1 MKIVVLLLLSLNI
14 LLSNPTLE
22 TISLQLSWLH
32 QFQSAGFYVA
42 KEKGFYEEVGLH
54 VEIKE
59 YRNGINI
66 TEDVLAKKS
75 TYGVGKSSLV
85 IDRANHKAVVALMAL
100 FQSNPSVLITT
111 NPNVKQLSDLK
122 NKKIMMTDSEANSV
136 AITAMLLS
144 NGLSPQDIIL
154 QQHSFNIKDL
164 IAHKTDAMACYI
176 SNEPFVLGHQNISYT
191 VFHPKNYGFDFYGDI
206 LFTSEDEINHHEQRV
221 RNFYSA
227 TKKGWEWAFE
237 NIKET
242 SKIIQEK
249 YNTQNKSLEALMYE
263 GYALKKLAFT
273 EDKEFGIIEEKRFE
287 DIANIYKLSGLLKGA
302 YCIEGFLDPL
312 KLSKKIVKIGVLAN
326 RGDKFA
332 LKIWEETADFL
343 SQMIATTHFVIV
355 PLDFNEL
362 DDNTRKKEVDF
373 VATNPMHYIQL
384 EQRYG
389 ISRIATLGTKY
400 KDKFYTKYGSVI
412 FARTDNMAIQKLTDV
427 EGKSVGAVDPHSFGG
442 YILALRELKNNH
454 IEPKDFKKISFLQTH
469 DNVVNAVLNGSI
481 EVGIIRT
488 IILEK
493 MEEEGTLNFRD
504 INVLGR
510 KEFSDFPLLSS
521 TELYP
526 EWAFAKLPHTTEQ
539 LANDVLSVLIK
550 TPSDGSVLHELNWK
564 TPLDYSKVHTVLKEL
579 KLYPYE
585 NDDFTFEDVLIKYR
599 YLFLM
604 IFVTFVLGVLAIT
617 YIKKLNSQLL
627 VRTQEI
633 ETFNNTL
640 EHEVEQRTKE
650 LKLLSEKLRELAN
663 TDELTKIGNRRHFF
677 QLATQYFYTAKRN
690 KTQIYILSLDIDF
703 FKHINDTYGHD
714 AGDEILKLFAKNIQE
729 MMRESDLFGRI
740 GGEEFC
746 VCLQNT
752 TLEGASILAEKIRAR
767 IEHVFY
773 KHSPKELLHVT
784 VSIGISGLCA
794 SDAEIFDIVKRADKA
809 LYLSKKNGRNQVQ
822 IVA

>member
-1 MKIVVLLLLSLNI
+1 MKVVVSLLLSFSI
-14 LLSNPTLE
+14 LLSNPKLE
-22 TISLQLSWLH
+22 TISLQLPWLH

-59 YRNGINI
+59 YQNGINI
-66 TEDVLAKKS
+66 TEDVLSQKS

-85 IDRANHKAVVALMAL
+85 IDRANHRDVVALMAL
-100 FQSNPSVLITT
+100 FQSSPSILITT
-111 NPNVKQLSDLK
+111 NPHIKTLSDLK
-122 NKKIMMTDSEANSV
+122 NKKIMITGSEINSV

-154 QQHSFNIKDL
+154 QQHSFNIQDL
-164 IAHKTDAMACYI
+164 IAQKTDAMASYI
-176 SNEPFVLGHQNISYT
+176 SNEPFLLDKHHIAHTIFN
-191 VFHPKNYGFDFYGDI
+191 PKNYGFDFYGDI
-206 LFTSEDEINHHEQRV
+206 LFTSEDEIKQHEQRV

-227 TKKGWEWAFE
+227 TKKGWKWAFE
-237 NIKET
+237 NIKE
-242 SKIIQEK
+242 SAKLIQEK
-249 YNTQNKSLEALMYE
+249 YNSQHKSLDALMYE
-263 GYALKKLAFT
+263 GYTLKKLAFT
-273 EDKEFGIIEEKRFE
+273 NDKEFGIIEEKKFE
-287 DIANIYKLSGLLKGA
+287 DIANIYKLSGLLKGG
-302 YCIEGFLDPL
+302 YCIEGFVDPL

-332 LKIWEETADFL
+332 LKIWEETANFL
-343 SQMIATTHFVIV
+343 SQMIATTNFMIV

-362 DDNTRKKEVDF
+362 DDSARKKEVDF

-389 ISRIATLGTKY
+389 ISRIATLGTRY

-412 FARTDNMAIQKLTDV
+412 FTRADNMNIQKIPDV

-442 YILALRELKNNH
+442 FILALRELKNNH
-454 IEPKDFKKISFLQTH
+454 VEQKDFKKMTFLGTH
-469 DNVVNAVLNGSI
+469 DNVVKAVLNKTV

-493 MEEEGTLNFRD
+493 MEEEGTLNIRD
-504 INVLGR
+504 IKVLGR
-510 KEFSDFPLLSS
+510 KEFNDFPLLSS

-526 EWAFAKLPHTTEQ
+526 EWAFAKLPHTTER

-550 TPSDGSVLHELNWK
+550 TSSDASMLHELNWK
-564 TPLDYSKVHTVLKEL
+564 TPLDYSKIHTVLKEL

-585 NDDFTFEDVLIKYR
+585 DDDFTFEDVLIKYR

-604 IFVTFVLGVLAIT
+604 IFVTFLLGVLAIT

-627 VRTQEI
+627 IRTQEI

-663 TDELTKIGNRRHFF
+663 TDELTKIDNRRHFF

-690 KTQIYILSLDIDF
+690 KTEIYILSLDIDF
-703 FKHINDTYGHD
+703 FKRINDTFGHD
-714 AGDEILKLFAKNIQE
+714 AGDEILKLFAKNIKE

-752 TLEGASILAEKIRAR
+752 NLEGATILAEKIRAR

-773 KHSPKELLHVT
+773 KHSSKDLLHVT
-784 VSIGISGLCA
+784 VSIGMSGICA
-794 SDAEIFDIVKRADKA
+794 ADTEIFDIVKRADKA
-809 LYLSKKNGRNQVQ
+809 LYIAKNNGRNQIQ
-822 IVA
+822 IVI

>member
-1 MKIVVLLLLSLNI
+1 MKVVVLLFFSLSI

-54 VEIKE
+54 VELKE
-59 YRNGINI
+59 YRHGINI

-75 TYGVGKSSLV
+75 TYGVGKSSLL
-85 IDRANHKAVVALMAL
+85 IDRANHKAVVALMPL
-100 FQSNPSVLITT
+100 FQSSPSILLAT
-111 NPNVKQLSDLK
+111 NPNIKHLSDLK

-164 IAHKTDAMACYI
+164 ITRKTDAMASYI
-176 SNEPFVLGHQNISYT
+176 SNEPFLLGNQNISYT
-191 VFHPKNYGFDFYGDI
+191 IFHPKNYGFDFYGDI

-227 TKKGWEWAFE
+227 TKKGWQWAFE

-249 YNTQNKSLEALMYE
+249 YNTQNKSLVALMYE
-263 GYALKKLAFT
+263 GYALKQLAFT
-273 EDKEFGIIEEKRFE
+273 EDKKFGIIEEKKFE
-287 DIANIYKLSGLLKGA
+287 DIANIYRLSGLLKNN
-302 YCIEGFLDPL
+302 YCIEGFIDPL
-312 KLSKKIVKIGVLAN
+312 KLSRKIVKIGVLAN

-332 LKIWEETADFL
+332 LKVWEETANFL

-355 PLDFNEL
+355 PLDFNEV
-362 DDNTRKKEVDF
+362 DNSTRKKEVDF

-389 ISRIATLGTKY
+389 ISRIATLGSKY

-412 FARTDNMAIQKLTDV
+412 FTRADNTAIQSLADV
-427 EGKSVGAVDPHSFGG
+427 GGKSVGAVDPHSFGG
-442 YILALRELKNNH
+442 FILALGELKNNH
-454 IEPKDFKKISFLQTH
+454 IEQKDFKKISFLATH
-469 DNVVNAVLNGSI
+469 DNVVNAILNGTV
-481 EVGIIRT
+481 EVGIVRT
-488 IILEK
+488 AILEK
-493 MEEEGTLNFRD
+493 MAEEGTLNLED
-504 INVLGR
+504 INVLG
-510 KEFSDFPLLSS
+510 KKYFSDFPPLSS

-526 EWAFAKLPHTTEQ
+526 EWAFARLPHTTEQ

-550 TPSDGSVLHELNWK
+550 MPSDTSLLHELNWK
-564 TPLDYSKVHTVLKEL
+564 TPLDYSKVHTLLKEL

-585 NDDFTFEDVLIKYR
+585 NDDFTFEDVLIKYQ
-599 YLFLM
+599 YFFGLLL
-604 IFVTFVLGVLAIT
+604 IIFVLGLFVIT

-627 VRTQEI
+627 TRTQEI

-650 LKLLSEKLRELAN
+650 LKLVSKKLRELAH
-663 TDELTKIGNRRHFF
+663 TDELTKIANRRHFF

-690 KTQIYILSLDIDF
+690 KTELYILSLDIDF

-714 AGDEILKLFAKNIQE
+714 AGDEILKLFAKNIKDL
-729 MMRESDLFGRI
+729 MRESDLFGRI

-746 VCLQNT
+746 ICLQNT
-752 TLEGASILAEKIRAR
+752 MLEGATVLAEKIRSR
-767 IEHVFY
+767 IEHISY
-773 KHSPKELLHVT
+773 RHGPQELLHVT

-794 SDAEIFDIVKRADKA
+794 LDTEIFDIVKRADKA
-809 LYLSKKNGRNQVQ
+809 LYVAKNNGRNQVQ
-822 IVA
+822 II